1 MPIFTEQ
8 AGKTGLSV
16 RRRFATA
23 AEATHSPLTTNH

>member
-23 AEATHSPLTTNH
+23 AETTPLTTNH